1 MQSNIVETRGATL
14 LEFPLMLKMNWSVLL
29 AAVACFGSACGRG
42 RQQSVTETAI
52 VGYGQMELPAP
63 ASVVGEMLQVARATI
78 HQTVALLLLCALF
91 GREWVQFSITLITII
106 DGKTQALH
114 CLILLFVSEVIE
126 K

>member
-29 AAVACFGSACGRG
+29 AAMACFGSACGRG

-63 ASVVGEMLQVARATI
+63 ASVVGEILQVARATI
-78 HQTVALLLLCALF
+78 HQTVREDF